1 MKHLAYLN
9 RYFIRYKW
17 RMLLGMVF
25 VVCSK
30 LFEALPAR
38 IVRHAFDLVGDNI
51 TYYKQLSGFSLQSK
65 FYSQFAQAILFFG
78 LIIFVI
84 ALIKGAFM
92 FLMRQTIIVTSR
104 IIEND
109 LRNDIYA
116 HYQQLSTAFYK
127 KNRTGDMM
135 ARSTQDVSNV
145 RQYLGPAIMYALD
158 VIALMLVLVTS
169 MWSVSPELTL
179 YVLLPLPFLSG
190 GIYYIN
196 RIINRRSEA
205 IQRQMSVLTNIAQES
220 FSGIRVIKAYNQE
233 QPTNNEFA
241 NQSDQYK
248 QRTLRLARVQ
258 AFFFPLMLF
267 LIGFSSL
274 LTIYIG
280 GNMVIAGKITAGNVA
295 EFVIYVNM
303 LTWPITSVG
312 WVASMVQQAA
322 ASQKRINEFL
332 QTKPEITSPNNN
344 NINLKGKLTFDNISF
359 TYPETG
365 ITALKQVSFSL
376 QPGQKMAIVGRTG
389 CGKSTIAELL
399 VRKYDVSS
407 GEISFDDLPIA
418 QLNLTQLRQQIGYA
432 PQEVF
437 LFSDTVSNN
446 IAFGMENA
454 SEENIRNAAQNAAVL
469 NDILQLP
476 NGMQTIVGERG
487 VTLSGGQKQR
497 IALARALIK
506 NPEIIV
512 LDDCLSAVD
521 ANTEEQILTY
531 LNTYLKPK
539 TAIVITHRIFSLMN
553 FDQILVLHDGQIIEQ
568 GTHQTLLDKK
578 GHYFNIYQKQQEDKK
593 KT

>member
-1 MKHLAYLN
+1 
-9 RYFIRYKW
+9 
-17 RMLLGMVF
+17 
-25 VVCSK
+25 
-30 LFEALPAR
+30 
-38 IVRHAFDLVGDNI
+38 
-51 TYYKQLSGFSLQSK
+51 
-65 FYSQFAQAILFFG
+65 
-78 LIIFVI
+78 
-84 ALIKGAFM
+84 
-92 FLMRQTIIVTSR
+92 
-104 IIEND
+104 
-109 LRNDIYA
+109 
-116 HYQQLSTAFYK
+116 
-127 KNRTGDMM
+127 
-135 ARSTQDVSNV
+135 
-145 RQYLGPAIMYALD
+145 
-158 VIALMLVLVTS
+158 
-169 MWSVSPELTL
+169 
-179 YVLLPLPFLSG
+179 
-190 GIYYIN
+190 
-196 RIINRRSEA
+196 
-205 IQRQMSVLTNIAQES
+205 
-220 FSGIRVIKAYNQE
+220 
-233 QPTNNEFA
+233 
-241 NQSDQYK
+241 
-248 QRTLRLARVQ
+248 
-258 AFFFPLMLF
+258 
-267 LIGFSSL
+267 
-274 LTIYIG
+274 
-280 GNMVIAGKITAGNVA
+280 
-295 EFVIYVNM
+295 
-303 LTWPITSVG
+303 
-312 WVASMVQQAA
+312 
-322 ASQKRINEFL
+322 
-332 QTKPEITSPNNN
+332 
-344 NINLKGKLTFDNISF
+344 
-359 TYPETG
+359 
-365 ITALKQVSFSL
+365 
-376 QPGQKMAIVGRTG
+376 MAIVGRTG

-568 GTHQTLLDKK
+568 GTHQTLLEK

-593 KT
+593 KTWEKSTT

>member
-1 MKHLAYLN
+1 
-9 RYFIRYKW
+9 
-17 RMLLGMVF
+17 
-25 VVCSK
+25 
-30 LFEALPAR
+30 
-38 IVRHAFDLVGDNI
+38 
-51 TYYKQLSGFSLQSK
+51 
-65 FYSQFAQAILFFG
+65 
-78 LIIFVI
+78 
-84 ALIKGAFM
+84 M

-145 RQYLGPAIMYALD
+145 RQCLGPAIMYALD

-190 GIYYIN
+190 SIYYIN

-389 CGKSTIAELL
+389 CGKRTIAELL
-399 VRKYDVSS
+399 VRKYDVST
-407 GEISFDDLPIA
+407 GEVSFDDLPIA
-418 QLNLTQLRQQIGYA
+418 QLSLTELRQQICYSQQEGYI
-432 PQEVF
+432 
-437 LFSDTVSNN
+437 FSDTERNKQSF
-446 IAFGMENA
+446 IMEK
-454 SEENIRNAAQNAAVL
+454 V
-469 NDILQLP
+469 
-476 NGMQTIVGERG
+476 
-487 VTLSGGQKQR
+487 K
-497 IALARALIK
+497 
-506 NPEIIV
+506 
-512 LDDCLSAVD
+512 
-521 ANTEEQILTY
+521 
-531 LNTYLKPK
+531 
-539 TAIVITHRIFSLMN
+539 
-553 FDQILVLHDGQIIEQ
+553 
-568 GTHQTLLDKK
+568 
-578 GHYFNIYQKQQEDKK
+578 
-593 KT
+593 

>member
-1 MKHLAYLN
+1 
-9 RYFIRYKW
+9 
-17 RMLLGMVF
+17 
-25 VVCSK
+25 
-30 LFEALPAR
+30 
-38 IVRHAFDLVGDNI
+38 
-51 TYYKQLSGFSLQSK
+51 
-65 FYSQFAQAILFFG
+65 
-78 LIIFVI
+78 
-84 ALIKGAFM
+84 
-92 FLMRQTIIVTSR
+92 
-104 IIEND
+104 
-109 LRNDIYA
+109 
-116 HYQQLSTAFYK
+116 
-127 KNRTGDMM
+127 
-135 ARSTQDVSNV
+135 
-145 RQYLGPAIMYALD
+145 
-158 VIALMLVLVTS
+158 
-169 MWSVSPELTL
+169 
-179 YVLLPLPFLSG
+179 
-190 GIYYIN
+190 
-196 RIINRRSEA
+196 
-205 IQRQMSVLTNIAQES
+205 
-220 FSGIRVIKAYNQE
+220 
-233 QPTNNEFA
+233 
-241 NQSDQYK
+241 
-248 QRTLRLARVQ
+248 
-258 AFFFPLMLF
+258 
-267 LIGFSSL
+267 
-274 LTIYIG
+274 
-280 GNMVIAGKITAGNVA
+280 
-295 EFVIYVNM
+295 
-303 LTWPITSVG
+303 
-312 WVASMVQQAA
+312 MVQQVL

-376 QPGQKMAIVGRTG
+376 QLDKNGYCRPHCLAG
-389 CGKSTIAELL
+389 GKSTIAELL

-407 GEISFDDLPIA
+407 GKISFDDQPIA

-437 LFSDTVSNN
+437 LFSDTVFNN

-539 TAIVITHRIFSLMN
+539 TAIVITHRIFLLMN

-578 GHYFNIYQKQQEDKK
+578 GHYFNIYQKTARRQEKNLRKK
-593 KT
+593 HYLNKLCITFARLYVVECY